1 MLLDLR
7 EIIEVPGKSV
17 SFDCELDAAELEFD
31 SVKEYKANPRAEG
44 RVFNE
49 AGIVTLEGT

>member
-31 SVKEYKANPRAEG
+31 SVKEYKASLRAEV
-44 RVFNE
+44 RVFN
-49 AGIVTLEGT
+49 